1 MRGVILPSGEMWR
14 DHRRFILHVFRDF
27 GVGKTRM
34 TDRIIEEVQYMNEH
48 IVDII
53 DNSDKSDQQHII
65 DIAPALEICVANIM
79 CRVLWNYR
87 YETVCDTK
95 HKQNKHQLQ
104 TDARFFKLKS
114 SLEDFVEVIMH
125 PITLAMRDKISLRH
139 LPYFNRYFHMMVDTQ
154 ETFLSYMREHITE
167 HRRRFDPASDTQV
180 LWGEY

>member
-27 GVGKTRM
+27 GVGKTLM

-53 DNSDKSDQQHII
+53 DKSDQQHII

-87 YETVCDTK
+87 YEPVCEPKTV
-95 HKQNKHQLQ
+95 
-104 TDARFFKLKS
+104 
-114 SLEDFVEVIMH
+114 
-125 PITLAMRDKISLRH
+125 
-139 LPYFNRYFHMMVDTQ
+139 
-154 ETFLSYMREHITE
+154 
-167 HRRRFDPASDTQV
+167 
-180 LWGEY
+180 